1 MAQYLTEKGHTI
13 IEKNWRCGHLEIDL
27 ITLDKFG
34 LHFVEVKTRQQ
45 GSPFSPRESVGAA
58 KQKNITKAALRFLG
72 TKGRNIGQ
80 VEAFFDVASV
90 ILDDGSPQ
98 IEYIPNAFIPL
109 MY

>member
-1 MAQYLTEKGHTI
+1 M
-13 IEKNWRCGHLEIDL
+13 EIDL
-27 ITLDKFG
+27 ITLESFG

-45 GSPFSPRESVGAA
+45 GSPFSPLESVDAA
-58 KQKNITKAALRFLG
+58 KQKNLTKAALRFLG

-90 ILDDGSPQ
+90 YLEEDSAQ
-98 IEYIPNAFIPL
+98 IEYIPNAFIPI